1 MCRNVYIH
9 FFSDELGESRNIKCQ
24 TLRDKI
30 MNESNI
36 NKQQEDAPKIIHKR
50 GYLKV
55 GDEVFIAKKMTYAAE
70 LEQCVDKK

>member
-1 MCRNVYIH
+1 
-9 FFSDELGESRNIKCQ
+9 
-24 TLRDKI
+24 